1 MELSTDLD
9 VNQGL
14 YDVNAMGEGSF
25 TVVLIED
32 VNTIDPEVFEKYSY
46 QLEGS
51 GEFDLTGQYSFIGGS
66 AVKVFPLENEMFK

>member
-1 MELSTDLD
+1 MDLSTEVDLES
-9 VNQGL
+9 GL
-14 YDVNAMGEGSF
+14 YDVKAMGEGSF
-25 TVVLIED
+25 DVVLIES

-66 AVKVFPLENEMFK
+66 AIKVFPLEDAMVK